1 MQKQDLGL
9 IENWLRSIR
18 DVYRLHASELDSI
31 EDEKK
36 RTRRLVELNVQEQV
50 LNIFKTASVQKRRK
64 VRVMIKSSSP
74 LILNFVNELV
84 TY

>member
-9 IENWLRSIR
+9 IENWLRNIR

-31 EDEKK
+31 EDEKN
-36 RTRRLVELNVQEQV
+36 RYRRLIELNVKEQV

-64 VRVMIKSSSP
+64 VSNRIVAICH
-74 LILNFVNELV
+74 IDRH
-84 TY
+84 